1 MNISPAEAKK
11 LQDYLASKFK
21 NKGITIRARG
31 PQAQDSVEVL
41 IDGEFIATIYK
52 DEDEGE
58 TSFTLNMAILD
69 IDLDGEAA
77 A

>member
-11 LQDYLASKFK
+11 LQDYLCSKFK
-21 NKGITIRARG
+21 NKAITVRG
-31 PQAQDSVEVL
+31 RNAQAADSVEVM
-41 IDGEFIATIYK
+41 IEGEFIATIYK
-52 DEDEGE
+52 DVDEGE

-77 A
+77 V